1 MLMSGVAGGVVAQAL
16 LARPGGAAMQQT
28 AAVQPAQFAT
38 PPPGVATTAV
48 EIDLDRRLAAL
59 RAELR
64 QEMRAEMD
72 RVDRISVERARP
84 ASVPEEVRYT
94 LTLLQN
100 DVVGVKNDVVGVKRR
115 QSGIEDQFEGLVLTS
130 QAQATP
136 VSLQGR

>member
-1 MLMSGVAGGVVAQAL
+1 
-16 LARPGGAAMQQT
+16 MQQT
-28 AAVQPAQFAT
+28 AAVQPAQFAAA
-38 PPPGVATTAV
+38 PGGATTAV
-48 EIDLDRRLAAL
+48 EMADLERRLAAI

-72 RVDRISVERARP
+72 DRVRRISSEHARP

>member
-16 LARPGGAAMQQT
+16 LARPGSGTQT
-28 AAVQPAQFAT
+28 AAVQPAPIVT
-38 PPPGVATTAV
+38 PPGVAATAV
-48 EIDLDRRLAAL
+48 EIADLDRRLAAI
-59 RAELR
+59 RAEF
-64 QEMRAEMD
+64 RAEMED
-72 RVDRISVERARP
+72 RVRRISSEQARP